1 MKKNYQTKVKN
12 SSFLY
17 EFLNFKNTTR
27 KKTFQKSLLS
37 FLMLFGYQFIIG
49 QTVTYTTGSG
59 NFTVPCGVTSLTVEI
74 WGGGGAGGAADNNPN
89 GGSGGGAGGY
99 STAILAVTP
108 GNNIAYTV
116 GAGGTG
122 GSNNGN
128 PGAATSFGVMLANG
142 GNGGGQNQGAF
153 GTGGTASGGTT
164 NLTGG
169 NGGTGTVAIGAAGGN
184 AQGGGGTGGAARTL
198 ASNNGNPGNIPG
210 GGGGG
215 AVRLGGG
222 GGRIGGD
229 GARGEIRITYVNVIP
244 ANPGNPTSN
253 SPQCNP
259 PGVTL
264 TRVGVPPAGVTWYWQ
279 TTPGG
284 TNTTNSG
291 NTFVVNTSG
300 TYYIRAQHNVSGCW
314 SVGEGSLTVTVN
326 QPPGAIAG
334 GSATVCN
341 GSSTPAFTNP
351 VGGGTWSV
359 TNGTGSATITGG
371 GVLTGTSAGTVTV
384 NYTIGVCPA
393 ATFAVTVNPAPAV
406 IGGGAANICIGTP
419 SPAFTNATGGGTW
432 SITNGTGSATISAG
446 GVVTGVSVG
455 TATVVY
461 TVAGCSRT
469 TAITII
475 STPTITVNPVNTSTA
490 VGGAASFSITAING
504 PTSYTW
510 QVSTD
515 GGATWTTVTNGG
527 VYSNATTAT
536 LNITG
541 AILAMNGYQYH
552 ASATNTCG
560 TSTYSTP
567 ATLSVN
573 NLVLVSGLGTNNVT
587 CGVNSILRDHA
598 DLANYAINRND
609 WSALNVTSTAVV
621 NINGT
626 YDTENG
632 FDGVWLYDGV
642 GIGGTLLA
650 VYTGVG
656 TINYTGNPGQTIT
669 VRFTS
674 DNTTNRPGFNL
685 NVTYTGNCNI
695 PCTAPTTQA
704 TALTLVPSGTVISG
718 AFTHAVPQPDNYL
731 VVISTNPVAPNP
743 VNGTSYAIG
752 GTVGAGYIVVDN
764 DSNNTFSA
772 TGLTVSTNYYIYIFS
787 FNKLCIGG
795 PLYLGAS
802 PLTGSTT
809 TLGSNPYCLATSNVS
824 TRYIE
829 NVFTVGAITNLN
841 NMGTGR
847 TPTGYADFTASTP
860 VTQIPGGGVAIDY
873 LLRVSRQYI
882 EMWVDWNNDGIFT
895 DAAPEMVYNS
905 GSTLTIEGTGG
916 FVVPP
921 ATLPGN
927 YRIRIRTLEGSPTID
942 PCTSP
947 YATGETEDYRLTVV
961 ADCAAKPTFVHDGE
975 RCDDGIVALGVEGA
989 PGVTQFR
996 FYDSLYGG
1004 TLIGTQAAVPGITY
1018 WNTPFLSATTKYYVT
1033 AWNGSCES
1041 WYRQE
1046 IVATIN
1052 PTTNIIVTPSVPEVC
1067 GENNIVQITAGG
1079 DLIIDYLVNE
1089 NFEAGTLGT
1098 MSLFNVAADAN
1109 TQWTNRV
1116 SPYVPTGTVWK
1127 PAITSSAI
1135 GNRFAL
1141 ANSDFVA
1148 PNPKDTQLRTAVL
1161 NASVFT
1167 DLTLDFRHHFS
1178 YYPGEPVQ
1186 FAYVDIST
1194 NGAAGP
1200 WTTLQT
1206 YTSNQGFAGQFT
1218 NSLVNLN
1225 AYAGQA
1231 NLMVRFRYSL
1241 GGGSAW
1247 ANGWAVDDVKIYGT
1261 RPLNTTFTWTGGTV
1275 NAYIDAACTIPYAAQ
1290 SVTTVYVQPTPLQLA
1305 STSWSFTANATLGN
1319 GCPVSELIT
1328 ITNKTKLWKGT
1339 VNTDWNQPNNW
1350 EPAGVPDAN
1359 TCVIIYDGPND
1370 SRIIGSFYNAFARY
1384 VIIRPNGD
1392 LLVNTDNTLTIT
1404 DNLNVEV
1411 GGIATFDSGSSLI
1424 QTNNTAN
1431 IGNITYRR
1439 TANIRRQD
1447 YVYWSSPVSGFSN
1460 SAISPGTPL
1469 GFQYKWL
1476 PTTGGINGFGN
1487 WASANETMTNGKGYI
1502 VRGPNAFSTSVL
1514 TNYTASFVGVPNNGD
1529 INIPIS
1535 RGTYAGPNYSTGVS
1549 STPGTEDDDNW
1560 NLVGNP
1566 YPSSIDAVDFLT
1578 LNTNIDGF
1586 VNIWTHGT
1594 LPSSA
1599 IADPFYNDY
1608 AFNYTPTDYIT
1619 YNASGVSSGPGVF
1632 NGLINAGQGFFV
1644 SMLHSSAATT
1654 ENLIFNNSLRSNTYN
1669 NNVFYKTS
1677 NGKNENSK
1685 VTEKHRIW
1693 FDLIS
1698 PSGSSIRSL
1707 LGYIENA
1714 TNEKDRLF
1722 DAFSNEKLSFNI
1734 FSMIDDEQMLI
1745 QGRKLP
1751 FDINDKVKIGTTI
1764 PQDGLYKIALS
1775 SVDGLF
1781 SNKNQN
1787 IYLEDK
1793 LLNIIY
1799 NLNEAPYS
1807 FMANKGI
1814 IKDRFV
1820 LRFSKDSN
1828 TNITEITNQVMV
1840 FDNNMLTV
1848 ESGKLKI
1855 KKIQIFDILGKEI
1868 LNKNNIGNKIYQI
1881 NTLTRLNNLI
1891 IVKVTLEDETV
1902 ETRKVIY

>member
-1 MKKNYQTKVKN
+1 MLPQIQIQETANGN
-12 SSFLY
+12 FSSNAASRTLILTVPANF
-17 EFLNFKNTTR
+17 EFNPGVGTLNVITLRDITVA
-27 KKTFQKSLLS
+27 TAT
-37 FLMLFGYQFIIG
+37 M
-49 QTVTYTTGSG
+49 TVTATTITINYTCPSTFYIDRLRLDNIEVRAINFASTGDITRTNG
-59 NFTVPCGVTSLTVEI
+59 TGVVNGLIVGTTLTNTLTSTFIPPVAN
-74 WGGGGAGGAADNNPN
+74 GGGA
-89 GGSGGGAGGY
+89 
-99 STAILAVTP
+99 
-108 GNNIAYTV
+108 
-116 GAGGTG
+116 
-122 GSNNGN
+122 
-128 PGAATSFGVMLANG
+128 
-142 GNGGGQNQGAF
+142 
-153 GTGGTASGGTT
+153 
-164 NLTGG
+164 
-169 NGGTGTVAIGAAGGN
+169 
-184 AQGGGGTGGAARTL
+184 
-198 ASNNGNPGNIPG
+198 
-210 GGGGG
+210 
-215 AVRLGGG
+215 
-222 GGRIGGD
+222 
-229 GARGEIRITYVNVIP
+229 
-244 ANPGNPTSN
+244 
-253 SPQCNP
+253 
-259 PGVTL
+259 
-264 TRVGVPPAGVTWYWQ
+264 
-279 TTPGG
+279 
-284 TNTTNSG
+284 
-291 NTFVVNTSG
+291 
-300 TYYIRAQHNVSGCW
+300 
-314 SVGEGSLTVTVN
+314 
-326 QPPGAIAG
+326 
-334 GSATVCN
+334 ATVCAGAN
-341 GSSTPAFTNP
+341 TPAFTNAT
-351 VGGGTWSV
+351 GGGTWSII
-359 TNGTGSATITGG
+359 NGTGSATISLG
-371 GVLTGTSAGTVTV
+371 GVVTGVTAGNVTV
-384 NYTIGVCPA
+384 VY
-393 ATFAVTVNPAPAV
+393 TVNGCSSNSALIVNPTPAV
-406 IGGGAANICIGTP
+406 IAGGAASICISTP

-432 SITNGTGSATISAG
+432 SITNGTGSATISG
-446 GVVTGVSVG
+446 GGIVTGVSAG

-461 TVAGCSRT
+461 TVAGCSST
-469 TAITII
+469 TPITII
-475 STPTITVNPVNTSTA
+475 STPIITVNPVNASTA
-490 VGGAASFSITAING
+490 VGSGASFSVTAING
-504 PTSYTW
+504 PASYTW

-515 GGATWTTVTNGG
+515 GGVTWTTVTNGG
-527 VYSNATTAT
+527 IYSNATTAT

-541 AILAMNGYQYH
+541 ATLAMNGYQYH
-552 ASATNTCG
+552 ASATNACG
-560 TSTYSTP
+560 ISTYSTA

-573 NLVLVSGLGTNNVT
+573 NLVLVSGLGTNNVA

-609 WSALNVTSTAVV
+609 WSTLNVTSAAVV
-621 NINGT
+621 NITGT
-626 YDTENG
+626 YDLENTYD
-632 FDGVWLYDGV
+632 FLYIYDGV
-642 GIGGTLLA
+642 GIGGA
-650 VYTGVG
+650 IIAAYTGAG
-656 TINYTGNPGQTIT
+656 SFSYTGNPGQTLT
-669 VRFTS
+669 VRLSS
-674 DNTTNRPGFNL
+674 DNTINSPGFEI
-685 NVTYTGNCNI
+685 NVTYSGNCNV
-695 PCTAPTTQA
+695 PCTVP
-704 TALTLVPSGTVISG
+704 TALPTALNLVPSGTVISG
-718 AFTHAVPQPDNYL
+718 AFTHASPQPDNYV
-731 VVISTNPVAPNP
+731 VVISTNPVAPTP
-743 VNGTSYAIG
+743 VNGTAYAIG
-752 GTVGAGYIVVDN
+752 GTVGAGYNVVDN
-764 DSNNTFSA
+764 DTNNLFSA
-772 TGLTVSTNYYIYIFS
+772 TGLTVSTTYYIYVFS

-795 PLYLGAS
+795 PLYLGTLS
-802 PLTGSTT
+802 GSTT

-841 NMGTGR
+841 NIGTGR
-847 TPTGYADFTASTP
+847 TPTGYADFTASSP

-873 LLRVSRQYI
+873 LLRTSRQYV
-882 EMWVDWNNDGIFT
+882 EMWVDWNNNGIFT

-947 YATGETEDYRLTVV
+947 YATGETEDYRLVV
-961 ADCAAKPTFVHDGE
+961 VSDCAAKPTFVHDGE
-975 RCDDGIVALGVEGA
+975 RCDDGIVALGVEGT

-996 FYDSLYGG
+996 FYNSLYGG

-1033 AWNGSCES
+1033 AWNGTCES

-1079 DLIIDYLVNE
+1079 DVVTDYLVNE

-1116 SPYVPTGTVWK
+1116 SPYVPTGAVWK

-1161 NASVFT
+1161 DASVFS

-1186 FAYVDIST
+1186 FAFVDIST

-1206 YTSNQGFAGQFT
+1206 YTSNQGFAGEFT
-1218 NSLVNLN
+1218 NSFVNLS
-1225 AYAGQA
+1225 AYAGQT

-1275 NAYIDAACTIPYAAQ
+1275 NAYIDVACSIPYVAQ
-1290 SVTTVYVQPTPLQLA
+1290 SVTSVYVQPSPLQLA

-1319 GCPVSELIT
+1319 GCPVSKLIT

-1339 VNTDWNQPNNW
+1339 VSTDWNQPNNW

-1370 SRIIGSFYNAFARY
+1370 ARVIGAFYNAFAKY

-1392 LLVNTDNTLTIT
+1392 LLVNTNNTLTIT
-1404 DNLNVEV
+1404 DNLNVEL
-1411 GGIATFDSGSSLI
+1411 GGLATFDSGSSLL
-1424 QTNNTAN
+1424 QVNNTAN

-1447 YVYWSSPVSGFSN
+1447 YVYWSAPVSGFSN

-1476 PTTGGINGFGN
+1476 PTTGGTNGFGN
-1487 WASANETMTNGKGYI
+1487 WTSANETMIDAKGYI
-1502 VRGPNAFSTSVL
+1502 VRGPSAFSTSVL
-1514 TNYTASFVGVPNNGD
+1514 TNYTASFIGVPNNGD
-1529 INIPIS
+1529 ITIPIS
-1535 RGTYAGPNYSTGVS
+1535 RGTYVGANYSTGVS
-1549 STPGTEDDDNW
+1549 TTLGTEDDDNW

-1566 YPSSIDAVDFLT
+1566 YPSSIDAIDFLT

-1586 VNIWTHGT
+1586 INIWTHGT
-1594 LPSSA
+1594 LPSTA

-1608 AFNYTPTDYIT
+1608 AYNYTPTDYIT
-1619 YNASGVSSGPGVF
+1619 YNASGISSGPGIF
-1632 NGLINAGQGFFV
+1632 NGFINAGQGFFV
-1644 SMLHSSAATT
+1644 SMLPTTGATT

-1669 NNVFYKTS
+1669 NNVFYRTS
-1677 NGKNENSK
+1677 NEKDVTSK

-1693 FDLIS
+1693 FDLVS
-1698 PSGSSIRSL
+1698 PSGSNIRSL

-1734 FSMIDDEQMLI
+1734 FSMIDEEQMLI

-1751 FDINDKVKIGTTI
+1751 FDNTDKVKIGTTI

-1781 SNKNQN
+1781 LDAKQN
-1787 IYLEDK
+1787 IYIEDK
-1793 LLNIIY
+1793 LLNIIF
-1799 NLNEAPYS
+1799 NLKDAPYS
-1807 FMANKGI
+1807 FMANKGT

-1820 LRFSKDSN
+1820 LRYTKS
-1828 TNITEITNQVMV
+1828 TENITEVTNQ
-1840 FDNNMLTV
+1840 LTV
-1848 ESGKLKI
+1848 YDNTVLTIESGKLKI
-1855 KKIQIFDILGKEI
+1855 KDILIYDTLGKLL
-1868 LNKNNIGNKIYQI
+1868 LNKNNVNNKNYPITTI
-1881 NTLTRLNNLI
+1881 NKTNSML
-1891 IVKVTLEDETV
+1891 IVKVTLEDNTEEV
-1902 ETRKVIY
+1902 RKVIY